1 MKAESVGMIVIVNE
15 FSLLVLRPFINNS
28 IRKQAEDHKAGR
40 RDAMRTFTIDSEGI
54 EGLPRLLRCPA
65 LSAKLYPGE
74 FSNSVVGRD
83 YGVRAVPAPG

>member
-1 MKAESVGMIVIVNE
+1 
-15 FSLLVLRPFINNS
+15 
-28 IRKQAEDHKAGR
+28 
-40 RDAMRTFTIDSEGI
+40 MRTFTIDSEGI

-83 YGVRAVPAPG
+83 YGVRAVPAPA